1 MIWLWLGFG
10 AVVIALLAIDLGILN
25 RRPHAI
31 GVREAAGWSALW
43 IAVGL
48 SFSGMIWLVYE
59 HHLFGA
65 TTGRDAPHLVGDGGQ
80 AVLQYLTG
88 YILEKSLSVDNLFV
102 MAVLFGTFRVQLRYQ
117 HRVLFLGILGAIVT
131 RGAMILGG
139 VWLVTRFEWLFYV
152 FGTYLAYAGV
162 RMLLPIREAEL
173 ESRWYVRGL
182 RRILPV
188 SSRDHGQRFLVREE
202 GAVKV
207 TMLLI
212 ALVAIELTDVVFALD
227 SVPAVLA
234 ISTDPFIVL
243 TSNIFA
249 ILGLRSLYF
258 LLAHMIERFERLKY
272 SLAAILV
279 VIGVKMLLHEHVE
292 VPTIASLGII
302 LGLLVAGIVASLVSG
317 GGGRDDRP
325 DGPCEIR
332 RDV

>member
-1 MIWLWLGFG
+1 MIWLWLGFT
-10 AVVIALLAIDLGILN
+10 AVVIALLAIDLGVFN

-31 GVREAAGWSALW
+31 GVREAAGWSVLW

-48 SFSGMIWLVYE
+48 AFSGVIWLVYE

-65 TTGRDAPHLVGDGGQ
+65 AVGPDAAHVVGGGGQ

-88 YILEKSLSVDNLFV
+88 YVLEKSLSVDNLFV
-102 MAVLFGTFRVQLRYQ
+102 MAVLFGTFRVRPRYQ

-131 RGAMILGG
+131 RGAMVFGG

-152 FGTYLAYAGV
+152 FGVYLAYAGV
-162 RMLLPIREAEL
+162 RMLLPLKEADL

-188 SSRDHGQRFLVREE
+188 SRQDHGQRFLVRED
-202 GAVKV
+202 GQVKV

-212 ALVAIELTDVVFALD
+212 ALVAIELTDVVFAVD

-258 LLAHMIERFERLKY
+258 LLAHMIARFERLKY

-279 VIGVKMLLHEHVE
+279 VIGVKMLLHEQLKL
-292 VPTIASLGII
+292 PTIASLGII
-302 LGLLVAGIVASLVSG
+302 LGLLAAGIASSLLGSK
-317 GGGRDDRP
+317 RDRTA
-325 DGPCEIR
+325 G
-332 RDV
+332 